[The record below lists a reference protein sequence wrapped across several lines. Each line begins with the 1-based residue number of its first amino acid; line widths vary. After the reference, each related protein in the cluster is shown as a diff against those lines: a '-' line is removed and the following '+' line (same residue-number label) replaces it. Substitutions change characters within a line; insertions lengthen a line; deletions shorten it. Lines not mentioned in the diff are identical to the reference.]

1 MTEEKIKCDKPDF
14 ISMTKDSLTDY
25 YKIIRIIGEG
35 GFSKVF
41 EVKNLK
47 TNETFACKKISKV
60 NVIDLQKFKNET
72 SIISKSDHPNIIK
85 LYEIYE
91 SHRSFYLIME
101 LCKGGQLFEQIT
113 ERAQKKNMYSEK
125 DAAEIFQQIMSGI
138 EYCHNQGVCHRDL
151 KPENILCLNDS
162 DDKNSQLKIIDFG
175 LSKHFKLNKL
185 NSRVGSV
192 YYISP
197 EVIDGAYTEKCDIWS
212 GGVLLFLLLSGKLPF
227 TGKDDHEIFS
237 KIKSCSY
244 SMDDKIWENISNEA
258 KDLIRHMLVPENERF
273 SAKDV
278 LAHPWF
284 KIVNEIKDKKINIDF
299 NFFKEFSEENNLKKV
314 VLYFIATRLNEKEI
328 KELSQL
334 FKDFDTNL
342 DGQISFEEFEKGFLK
357 YKSKN
362 KLLNQNDIKHIFD
375 TVDINKNGK
384 IDYSEFIAATLEGRK
399 EIVEKRLL
407 ETFSV
412 YDKQNTGKIKKEN
425 LIKAL
430 HIDESLKEKGLE
442 KLIDEMSKDDLIDY
456 NEFLKL
462 LDK

>member
-1 MTEEKIKCDKPDF
+1 
-14 ISMTKDSLTDY
+14 
-25 YKIIRIIGEG
+25 
-35 GFSKVF
+35 
-41 EVKNLK
+41 
-47 TNETFACKKISKV
+47 
-60 NVIDLQKFKNET
+60 
-72 SIISKSDHPNIIK
+72 
-85 LYEIYE
+85 
-91 SHRSFYLIME
+91 
-101 LCKGGQLFEQIT
+101 
-113 ERAQKKNMYSEK
+113 
-125 DAAEIFQQIMSGI
+125 MSGI

-342 DGQISFEEFEKGFLK
+342 DGQISLEEFEKGFLK